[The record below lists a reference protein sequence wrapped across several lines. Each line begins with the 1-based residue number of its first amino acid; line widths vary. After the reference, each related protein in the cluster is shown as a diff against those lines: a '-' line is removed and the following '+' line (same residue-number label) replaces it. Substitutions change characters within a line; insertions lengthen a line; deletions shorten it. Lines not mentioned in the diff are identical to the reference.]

1 MRSFHEPE
9 LSRSDVTPRRPHLL
23 VAIGHDA
30 DPRER
35 DVVRALEQSGGFDLT
50 VTPVHVPRPLS
61 RVGLLERTYRVLDRL
76 AFGRTTE
83 LDARA
88 NVVVDDRD
96 LDAIVQER
104 SPTAILDLTSTL
116 TGGVRW
122 RGIPVLHLSFHGLPA
137 QRLIDAVRLP
147 LGHRNGTAGVTVMVA
162 GDSTRRALFV
172 ARCFLDHRSLA
183 RSVQMVVRK
192 IPMIVLA
199 SMRRLDAHGER
210 ESIDALPAHPGA
222 LGAAVLLLRLARS
235 VARQLLFRDQW
246 IIDIHR
252 HPAHPGA
259 GAPRIRLRPD
269 ANAFWADP
277 FLVPDETAVHV
288 FLEELAFADRKG
300 RILLISVD
308 RNGRAADP
316 VVVLDQ
322 PWHLSYP
329 QVITWQDRLV
339 MIPESSAN
347 RSVDL
352 YHCVGFPQEWKF
364 ASTLINGL
372 RLADATVIHWNGR
385 WWMFAAH
392 GHEGA
397 SMYDELHVFWA
408 DDLPGPWHAHALN
421 PVKIDAGS
429 ARPAGAMFI
438 EHGQL
443 VRPTQDC
450 RNRYGGGVSFQ
461 QVVVLDED
469 RFHET
474 PIERPRDPDIPLNTS
489 THTYNAIDGFI
500 ATDVLESVARYRSA
514 LNRFLPARQQN
525 RH

>member
-1 MRSFHEPE
+1 M
-9 LSRSDVTPRRPHLL
+9 PRRPHLL
-23 VAIGHDA
+23 VVVGHDA

-35 DVVRALEQSGGFDLT
+35 DVVRALDQSDCFDLT
-50 VTPVHVPRPLS
+50 IAAVHAPRHWS
-61 RVGLLERTYRVLDRL
+61 RVGLLERAYRMLDRL
-76 AFGRTTE
+76 AFGGATGP
-83 LDARA
+83 DSGADVA
-88 NVVVDDRD
+88 IDDRN
-96 LDAIVQER
+96 LDVIVQER
-104 SPTAILDLTSTL
+104 TPTAILDLTSTL
-116 TGGVRW
+116 TGGLRW

-137 QRLIDAVRLP
+137 QRLIDAVRRP
-147 LGHRNGTAGVTVMVA
+147 LGTHNGTTDVTATVF
-162 GDSTRRALFV
+162 GDSTWRALFSG
-172 ARCFLDHRSLA
+172 RCFLDHRSLA
-183 RSVQMVVRK
+183 RSVQLVVRK

-199 SMRRLDAHGER
+199 SIRRLDAPSER
-210 ESIDALPAHPGA
+210 ESIDAPPEPPPA
-222 LGAAVLLLRLARS
+222 LGAAVLLWRLARS

-246 IIDIHR
+246 LIDVHR
-252 HPAHPGA
+252 DPAHARHGER
-259 GAPRIRLRPD
+259 RIRLRPD

-277 FLVPDETAVHV
+277 FLVQDETAVHV

-308 RNGRAADP
+308 RNGRAANP
-316 VVVLDQ
+316 VVVLEQ

-329 QVITWQDRLV
+329 QVITWQNRLV

-352 YHCVGFPQEWKF
+352 YECVGFPREWKF
-364 ASTLINGL
+364 ASTLISGM
-372 RLADATVIHWNGR
+372 RLADATVIHWNDR

-408 DDLPGPWHAHALN
+408 DNLPGPWHPHALN

-429 ARPAGAMFI
+429 SRPAGAMFI

-461 QVVVLDED
+461 QVVVLDEEH
-469 RFHET
+469 FHET
-474 PIERPRDPDIPLNTS
+474 PIERPRDPDIPLNAS

>member
-1 MRSFHEPE
+1 M
-9 LSRSDVTPRRPHLL
+9 
-23 VAIGHDA
+23 
-30 DPRER
+30 
-35 DVVRALEQSGGFDLT
+35 VRALEDSGCFDLT
-50 VTPVHVPRPLS
+50 VAPVRAPRHSS
-61 RVGLLERTYRVLDRL
+61 RVGLLERTYRTLDRL
-76 AFGRTTE
+76 AFGSATGP
-83 LDARA
+83 DSGA
-88 NVVVDDRD
+88 NVVVDDRT
-96 LDAIVQER
+96 LDSIVQER
-104 SPTAILDLTSTL
+104 TPTAILDLTSTL
-116 TGGVRW
+116 KDGLRW
-122 RGIPVLHLSFHGLPA
+122 RGIPLLHLSFHGLPA
-137 QRLIDAVRLP
+137 RRLIDAVRLP
-147 LGHRNGTAGVTVMVA
+147 LGHRNGTTGVTGMVV

-172 ARCFLDHRSLA
+172 GRCFVDHRSLA
-183 RSVQMVVRK
+183 RSVQLVVRK
-192 IPMIVLA
+192 IPMVVLA
-199 SMRRLDAHGER
+199 SMRRLDAQGEP
-210 ESIDALPAHPGA
+210 ESIEAPPAHPGA

-246 IIDIHR
+246 IIDLHR
-252 HPAHPGA
+252 DPAHAGA
-259 GAPRIRLRPD
+259 GERRIRLRPD

-277 FLVPDETAVHV
+277 FLVQDETAVHV
-288 FLEELAFADRKG
+288 FLEELTFADRKG

-316 VVVLDQ
+316 VVVLEQ

-352 YHCVGFPQEWKF
+352 YECVGFPREWTF
-364 ASTLINGL
+364 ASTLISGM

-408 DDLPGPWHAHALN
+408 NDLPGPWHPHALN

-429 ARPAGAMFI
+429 SRPAGAMFI

-450 RNRYGGGVSFQ
+450 RTRYGGGIAFQ

-469 RFHET
+469 HFLET
-474 PIERPRDPDIPLNTS
+474 PIERPREPDIPNS
-489 THTYNAIDGFI
+489 AATHTYNSIDGFI

-514 LNRFLPARQQN
+514 LDRFLPARRRN
-525 RH
+525 RY